1 MRGIAAL
8 VVGLSSVVCLLGQ
21 TGQSG
26 LQVVVK
32 VEPHRVAGQNA
43 TEQTARIIETQ
54 FPDGSAELELITDG
68 QAVRA
73 TLSGGM
79 LGFADGTVRLVP
91 RGSSS
96 RYVINPAARTYRLD
110 KPANLEGQKPEF
122 SVKST
127 GVYKSILGYR
137 AQRVTASYRQIVK
150 TPMAGPDGKNAMEV
164 RVEFENWCTSALKVP
179 RAMADM
185 MNVAHR
191 VADSADVRYS
201 QACPLSLESVMKMSI
216 LPGFEIVSTTRSIRR
231 LSKFPPGVFEL
242 PNTYR
247 ELPGGPPPR

>member
-1 MRGIAAL
+1 MRGFAAL

-26 LQVVVK
+26 LQLVVK
-32 VEPHRVAGQNA
+32 VEPHRVAGQDA
-43 TEQTARIIETQ
+43 TEQAARVIETQ

-79 LGFADGTVRLVP
+79 FGFADGTVRLVP

-96 RYVINPAARTYRLD
+96 RYVINPTARTYRVD
-110 KPANLEGQKPEF
+110 KPADLDGQKPEF
-122 SVKST
+122 SVKAT

-164 RVEFENWCTSALKVP
+164 RVELENWCTSALKVP
-179 RAMADM
+179 LTMADM
-185 MNVAHR
+185 MNVGQRLAGW
-191 VADSADVRYS
+191 AAAQYGP
-201 QACPLSLESVMKMSI
+201 ACPLSLESVMKMSI

-231 LSKFPPGVFEL
+231 LSTFPPGVFEL
-242 PNTYR
+242 PNSYR

>member
-1 MRGIAAL
+1 
-8 VVGLSSVVCLLGQ
+8 
-21 TGQSG
+21 
-26 LQVVVK
+26 
-32 VEPHRVAGQNA
+32 
-43 TEQTARIIETQ
+43 
-54 FPDGSAELELITDG
+54 
-68 QAVRA
+68 
-73 TLSGGM
+73 M

-96 RYVINPAARTYRLD
+96 RYLINPTARTYRLD
-110 KPANLEGQKPEF
+110 KPGVLDGQKPEF

-127 GVYKSILGYR
+127 GVYKSILGYK
-137 AQRVTASYRQIVK
+137 AQRITASYRQVVK

-164 RVEFENWCTSALKVP
+164 LVEFENWCTSALKVP

-231 LSKFPPGVFEL
+231 LSKFPPGSFEL
-242 PNTYR
+242 PKDYR
-247 ELPGGPPPR
+247 SFRQTSAEVR